1 MAKARGYK
9 DTQQNQGRG
18 LENMNPEKAI
28 LGSILLSQG
37 NALDELTLA
46 PDDFNDLK
54 LGRAY
59 QTLRDMKLSDE
70 PIDPITVAA
79 KLPGHAMDVWEWQ
92 SETPTSDNVAYYATM
107 VRDRAIRR
115 TLNHTAQR
123 IVGQSE
129 TDDLDILI
137 DTARSELG
145 ALAERRSEGS
155 IEYIS
160 HLALNHLDTLNAPKH
175 YQPGPWKDLNQAIN
189 GFRPGAMYVIG
200 ARPGVGKTVVG
211 LQTAY
216 HLSKQGPVSFHSL
229 EMSKAE
235 LLNRLYALTSSVYLG
250 NLEKGKLTDYDWKA
264 LARAKDELSQSNL
277 AIIDKGGQTI
287 NDIRAHARTLQ
298 QNGGLNAIVVDY
310 IGLIRDIIPG
320 RKRYEAISEFS
331 VELKTMARDFEVP
344 VIALAQLNRQ
354 SEQRTDKMPQ
364 LSDLRDSG
372 AIEQDADVVML
383 LSRHKRPNDRDFE
396 MTGFT
401 IDVAKNRHGITGEID
416 LVFNGGCAR
425 IDESAATAG
434 M

>member
-1 MAKARGYK
+1 M
-9 DTQQNQGRG
+9 
-18 LENMNPEKAI
+18 LNPEKAI
-28 LGSILLSQG
+28 LGSILLTHG
-37 NALDELTLA
+37 NALDELTINA
-46 PDDFNDLK
+46 DDFNDLR
-54 LGRAY
+54 LGRVY
-59 QTLRDMKLSDE
+59 QILRDMKRQDE

-79 KLPGHAMDVWEWQ
+79 KLPTYKTDVYDWQ
-92 SETPTSDNVAYYATM
+92 TETPTSENVGYYATM

-123 IVGQSE
+123 LVSQSE
-129 TDDLDILI
+129 TDDLDVLI

-145 ALAERRSEGS
+145 SLAERRTDGS

-160 HLALNHLDTLNAPKH
+160 HLALSHLDTLSQPRH
-175 YQPGPWKDLNQAIN
+175 YLPGPWKDLNQAIN

-211 LQTAY
+211 LQIAY

-235 LLNRLYALTSSVYLG
+235 LLNRLYSLTSSVYLG
-250 NLEKGKLTDYDWKA
+250 NLERGKLNEYDWKA
-264 LARAKDELSQSNL
+264 LAKAKGELSQSNL

-320 RKRYEAISEFS
+320 RKRYEAISDFS
-331 VELKTMARDFEVP
+331 VALKTMARDFGVP

-354 SEQRTDKMPQ
+354 SEQRLDKMPQ

-383 LSRHKRPNDRDFE
+383 LSRHKRDKDRDFE

-425 IDESAATAG
+425 VDDAG
-434 M
+434 